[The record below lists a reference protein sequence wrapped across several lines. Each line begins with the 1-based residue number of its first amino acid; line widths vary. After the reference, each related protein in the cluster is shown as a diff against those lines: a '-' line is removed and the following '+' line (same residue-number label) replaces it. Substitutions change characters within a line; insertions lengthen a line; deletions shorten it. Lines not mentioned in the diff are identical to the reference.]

1 MTFTNVGEVT
11 IEPTSSLIEVGSFSI
26 EEGDDTI
33 WFEVQRTSPD
43 DGWPYSYGILRWRT
57 EFGYELGS
65 IKVYTSTQGEIYKL
79 SVGRAPRSVE
89 GMVLYEP
96 RSYNLQWVKSGK
108 TLKMSFAADSGVTA
122 AVAAPGSVTY
132 TVENKNWEYA
142 PTSGLL
148 RLKL

>member
-1 MTFTNVGEVT
+1 MSFTDVGEVT
-11 IEPTSSLIEVGSFSI
+11 VEPTSSLIEVGSFSM

-43 DGWPYSYGILRWRT
+43 DGWPYSYGILRWRS

-65 IKVYTSTQGEIYKL
+65 IKVYTSTQGEVYKL
-79 SVGRAPRSVE
+79 SVGKTPRSLE
-89 GMVLYEP
+89 GTVIYEP
-96 RSYNLQWVKSGK
+96 RSYNLQWVRSGK
-108 TLKMSFAADSGVTA
+108 TLTMSFAAESGVSSP
-122 AVAAPGSVTY
+122 VGLDGSVTY

-148 RLKL
+148 RLQL

>member
-1 MTFTNVGEVT
+1 MSFTDVGEVT
-11 IEPTSSLIEVGSFSI
+11 IGPTDSLIDVGTFSM

-65 IKVYTSTQGEIYKL
+65 IKVYTSTQGEVYQL
-79 SVGRAPRSVE
+79 SVGRTPRSLE
-89 GMVLYEP
+89 GTVVYEP

-108 TLKMSFAADSGVTA
+108 TLTMSFAADSGVTSP
-122 AVAAPGSVTY
+122 VALDGSVTY

-148 RLKL
+148 RLQL